1 MESCDVK
8 VFAELCCLVN
18 TLWVTF
24 LTYIQNNFII
34 EWLPQT
40 VASEKPFHLDSI
52 KRIYSTYVKVVPQIF
67 HFKFSVLTNSLHIML
82 LRLFIS

>member
-1 MESCDVK
+1 MLFSK
-8 VFAELCCLVN
+8 Y
-18 TLWVTF
+18 F

-52 KRIYSTYVKVVPQIF
+52 EEIYSTYVKVVPQIF
-67 HFKFSVLTNSLHIML
+67 HSQVLSLKKFPTYNALKIVFFNLI
-82 LRLFIS
+82 LFLNFT